1 MLSIIIN
8 LHWDFTALSVPL
20 VPRGK
25 RKAWIFRRLEVQFP
39 MGMPVLKVCV
49 SIFFACSHLDTS
61 LKWQIQRISV
71 VNYKQSC
78 RKMTT
83 QCLIAACHGWTVPT
97 PMWFNPCVY
106 YNVASLDYCTVR
118 WVNAAHTVQK
128 KDNKILWTISPV
140 SVLIL
145 HWKRSL
151 FPKSCCLLVWLNQ
164 LLEIQTNP
172 PQPATKPRQAKHQQY
187 YF

>member
-8 LHWDFTALSVPL
+8 LHWDFSALSVPL

-25 RKAWIFRRLEVQFP
+25 REAWIFRRLEVQFP

-61 LKWQIQRISV
+61 PKWQIQRISV

-106 YNVASLDYCTVR
+106 YSVASLDYCTVR

-128 KDNKILWTISPV
+128 KAHLACFWQECWFCTENAHYFQNPAACLCGWT
-140 SVLIL
+140 
-145 HWKRSL
+145 
-151 FPKSCCLLVWLNQ
+151 N
-164 LLEIQTNP
+164 
-172 PQPATKPRQAKHQQY
+172 Y
-187 YF
+187 

>member
-140 SVLIL
+140 SDKSADSALKTLIIS
-145 HWKRSL
+145 KI
-151 FPKSCCLLVWLNQ
+151 LLPACVVEPITRDPNQ
-164 LLEIQTNP
+164 PTPTCN
-172 PQPATKPRQAKHQQY
+172 
-187 YF
+187 